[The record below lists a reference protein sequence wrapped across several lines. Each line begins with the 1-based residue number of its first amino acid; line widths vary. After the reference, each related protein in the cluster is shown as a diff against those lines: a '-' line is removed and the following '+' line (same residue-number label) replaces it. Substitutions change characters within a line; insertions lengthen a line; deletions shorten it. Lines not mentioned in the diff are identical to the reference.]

1 VPATIIRTA
10 VPRPQGHQRLRR
22 VESVVVAPRSIS
34 RHTSRA
40 VNTGR
45 ADRAESVDGRAL
57 RSSAGPDLSSRRC
70 APREDPPTGARD
82 LVRTGTLSE
91 ARPGMIGEARSSTV
105 ALFATS
111 QARASA
117 QSAIGA
123 RRADL
128 IAVGIAACLPHT
140 VGVGHTLSWLK
151 SSLRNLAKVK
161 RKLRAADL
169 RWGRSIPDRLPRGR
183 TPF

>member
-1 VPATIIRTA
+1 VCLIA
-10 VPRPQGHQRLRR
+10 
-22 VESVVVAPRSIS
+22 
-34 RHTSRA
+34 
-40 VNTGR
+40 
-45 ADRAESVDGRAL
+45 
-57 RSSAGPDLSSRRC
+57 
-70 APREDPPTGARD
+70 DPPTDARD

-151 SSLRNLAKVK
+151 SSLRNLAKAK

-169 RWGRSIPDRLPRGR
+169 RWGRSIADRLPKGK